1 MAFKFHGGLKIEEHK
16 ELTESKSII
25 DFPLPKRVIIPLKQH
40 TGAVLEPLVKKGDM
54 VKVGDKIGDSKALVS
69 SPVHSSISGK
79 VVSIEP
85 HPIPTGEI
93 VPSIIIEAD
102 ENDPLDELVVEKRE
116 WQELKRE
123 EIVSIVREAGI
134 VGLGGAAF
142 PTSVKL
148 TPPEGIVI
156 DTVILNG
163 AECEPFLTC
172 DHRLMLESPEEII
185 TGLQIIMKVVG
196 AKQGIIGIEDNKK
209 DAIELLKD
217 KAKGY
222 GNISVVSLP
231 TRYPQGSEKHLIK
244 ALLNREVP
252 SGKLP
257 LNVGV
262 VVNNVQTAYSIT
274 KAVCEGLPLI
284 SRVITVSG
292 DGVKTP
298 GNFRVRIGTQFKD
311 ILEYT
316 GLKQDT
322 KKVISGG
329 PMTGVAQ
336 WSLEVPVI
344 KGTSGIIALTSIE
357 EETYPCLRC
366 AKCVDACPMGLLP
379 LELGNLTEQKRFDDA
394 YRLYALD
401 CIECGSCA
409 YICPSRR
416 PLVHLIRF
424 AKAEINKRRRK

>member
-1 MAFKFHGGLKIEEHK
+1 MAFKFYGGLKIEEHK
-16 ELTESKSII
+16 ELTESKHTV
-25 DFPLPKRVIIPLKQH
+25 DFPTPKRVIIPLKQH
-40 TGAVLEPLVKKGDM
+40 TGAILEPLVKKGDV
-54 VKVGDKIGDSKALVS
+54 VKVGDKIGDTKAFVS
-69 SPVHSSISGK
+69 SPVHASISGK

-93 VPSIIIEAD
+93 VPSIIIESSED
-102 ENDPLDELVVEKRE
+102 DPVEEIVIEKRRWE
-116 WQELKRE
+116 ELKRE
-123 EIVSIVREAGI
+123 EIIGIVREAGI

-148 TPPEGIVI
+148 SPPEGTVI

-172 DHRLMLESPEEII
+172 DHRLMLENPDEVI

-209 DAIELLKD
+209 DAIELLTN

-222 GNISVVSLP
+222 GNIKVISLP

-274 KAVCEGLPLI
+274 KAVCEGIPLI

-292 DGVKTP
+292 DGVENP

-311 ILEYT
+311 ILEYA
-316 GLKQDT
+316 GLKQEV

-336 WSLEVPVI
+336 WTLDVPVI
-344 KGTSGIIALTSIE
+344 KGTSGIIALTKIE
-357 EETYPCLRC
+357 EENYPCLRC

-379 LELGNLTEQKRFDDA
+379 LELGNLAEQKRFDDA
-394 YRLYALD
+394 LRLYALD

-424 AKAEINKRRRK
+424 AKAEINKRRRR

>member
-1 MAFKFHGGLKIEEHK
+1 MVFKFSGGLKIEEHK
-16 ELTESKSII
+16 ELTESLPIEE
-25 DFPLPKRVIIPLKQH
+25 FPIPKKVLIPLKQH
-40 TGAVLEPLVKKGDM
+40 TGAILEPLVKKGDE
-54 VKVGDKIGDSKALVS
+54 VKVGDKIGDSKAFVS

-85 HPIPTGEI
+85 HPIPTGEV
-93 VPSIIIEAD
+93 VPTVIIESSED
-102 ENDPLDELVVEKRE
+102 DPIEEKVVEKRN
-116 WQELKRE
+116 WQELKKE
-123 EIVSIVREAGI
+123 EIIGIIREAGI
-134 VGLGGAAF
+134 VGLGGAGF

-148 TPPEGIVI
+148 SPPEGTVI

-172 DHRLMLESPEEII
+172 DHRLMLESPDDII

-196 AKQGIIGIEDNKK
+196 AKQGIIGVEDNKK
-209 DAIELLKD
+209 DAIEILRSRVREN
-217 KAKGY
+217 
-222 GNISVVSLP
+222 NIKVVSLP

-262 VVNNVQTAYSIT
+262 VVNNVQTAYSIK
-274 KAVCEGLPLI
+274 KAVCEGVPLI

-292 DGVKTP
+292 DGVKKP

-311 ILEYT
+311 ILDYV
-316 GLKQDT
+316 GLKENV
-322 KKVISGG
+322 KKIISGG

-336 WSLEVPVI
+336 WTLDVPVI
-344 KGTSGIIALTSIE
+344 KATSGIIALTEIQLE
-357 EETYPCLRC
+357 EYPCLRC

-379 LELGNLTEQKRFDDA
+379 LELGKLAEQKRYDDA
-394 YRLYALD
+394 ESLFVLD

-416 PLVHLIRF
+416 PLVHLIRV
-424 AKAEINKRRRK
+424 AKAEINKKRRKG